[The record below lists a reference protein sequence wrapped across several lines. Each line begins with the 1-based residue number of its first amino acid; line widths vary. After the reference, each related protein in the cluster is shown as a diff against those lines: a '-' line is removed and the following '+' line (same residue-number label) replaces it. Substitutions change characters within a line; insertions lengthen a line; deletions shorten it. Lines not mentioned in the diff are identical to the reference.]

1 MTTGHLRKLFL
12 ACFKEGKASDWT
24 HCDVILV
31 DEVHTGSKDNSI
43 VLDLWVEMRKQG
55 VKVPRLVMATATSAG
70 MDSMIKRFD
79 AIVYKSEMRR
89 FPIKQ
94 KYSTKNYTTKDDDLI
109 FEDTIG
115 EAISFLTSMKT
126 HGLVFCSGSGEC
138 EDIIHGLQQ
147 SIETHGLAEKLKKN
161 IEVLP
166 CYSQCKREQIMTAI
180 TEAPKDTIHIVVATN
195 VAESSL
201 TIPDVAWVI
210 DMMTEKRSSIVGGK
224 FHLGVE
230 WISKNSADQRAG
242 RTGRTLKN
250 GVCLRMMHKDA
261 YDRLIPFRP
270 LEIRSSPISDVLI
283 ELLDIGLDPTKVIS
297 DLDQTRLEEAKK
309 VLIETECIVLG
320 SSGLLKTAKVTNCG
334 RFVAKMP
341 MDVHNA
347 AAFYHCYG
355 DSSTGE
361 DNYFWE
367 VAMAVLIDTHGPSM
381 FWMPRKEKNQSFPE
395 YNAVLEGHTDKYFSE
410 YESSSPVLS
419 LLLGFADCMNDHSER
434 NINTAPWRFGKWAKA
449 HSFNNKKL
457 KEVCASLKRVI
468 RLLQTYGYRCDYE
481 KSYKEELKDAHDEF
495 IENGFMK
502 VYKSKEI
509 SYRPRFRGPSH
520 FDKMERPILIDS
532 SKTVVDDSPE
542 RCYSLSEI
550 SIENKKTKKIT
561 IISSLWFPAP
571 SW

>member
-1 MTTGHLRKLFL
+1 
-12 ACFKEGKASDWT
+12 
-24 HCDVILV
+24 
-31 DEVHTGSKDNSI
+31 
-43 VLDLWVEMRKQG
+43 
-55 VKVPRLVMATATSAG
+55 
-70 MDSMIKRFD
+70 
-79 AIVYKSEMRR
+79 
-89 FPIKQ
+89 
-94 KYSTKNYTTKDDDLI
+94 
-109 FEDTIG
+109 
-115 EAISFLTSMKT
+115 
-126 HGLVFCSGSGEC
+126 
-138 EDIIHGLQQ
+138 
-147 SIETHGLAEKLKKN
+147 
-161 IEVLP
+161 
-166 CYSQCKREQIMTAI
+166 
-180 TEAPKDTIHIVVATN
+180 
-195 VAESSL
+195 
-201 TIPDVAWVI
+201 
-210 DMMTEKRSSIVGGK
+210 
-224 FHLGVE
+224 
-230 WISKNSADQRAG
+230 
-242 RTGRTLKN
+242 
-250 GVCLRMMHKDA
+250 
-261 YDRLIPFRP
+261 
-270 LEIRSSPISDVLI
+270 
-283 ELLDIGLDPTKVIS
+283 
-297 DLDQTRLEEAKK
+297 
-309 VLIETECIVLG
+309 
-320 SSGLLKTAKVTNCG
+320 
-334 RFVAKMP
+334 MP

-355 DSSTGE
+355 DSGDGE

-495 IENGFMK
+495 IEN
-502 VYKSKEI
+502 
-509 SYRPRFRGPSH
+509 
-520 FDKMERPILIDS
+520 DKMERPILIDS